1 MITKYSIDLKQ
12 FNSGESEKITFPTFD
27 QCMMY
32 GLHKLKKSIQSGDAL
47 IRAILI
53 EDNHGRKIVVS
64 PSDNELEYTEETLV
78 IGHPIKIEFTH
89 DEEDGEPKLIL

>member
-12 FNSGESEKITFPTFD
+12 FNSGESDKITFPTFD

-32 GLHKLKKSIQSGDAL
+32 GLHKLKKAIKNKDAL

-53 EDNHGRKIVVS
+53 EDNNGRKIVVS
-64 PSDNELEYTEETLV
+64 PSENELEYSDETFI
-78 IGHPIKIEFTH
+78 IGQAIKIAFTH
-89 DEEDGEPKLIL
+89 DEDDGEPKLIL